1 MIQNSI
7 VDMKENEHGFLKRII
22 EKLPE
27 KCEKSSDY
35 LYMANV
41 FVATQE
47 RLYFKLRQID
57 INEYNWLTDQMVDN
71 CMGRFNE
78 IIGKECK
85 RKIPVF
91 EQVLID
97 YSMNDEHESIDAI
110 LRNYFDTNVTFR
122 FSARLDLVT
131 EFSVWELKCTTKI
144 TIDHLLQVVIYAW
157 LWRIIIEDDANPRTI
172 RIFNVKTGENLRL
185 DATMDELTQIMVAL
199 LKGKYNKP
207 VAKTDLEFTEDC
219 NRAVADFV

>member
-1 MIQNSI
+1 
-7 VDMKENEHGFLKRII
+7 
-22 EKLPE
+22 
-27 KCEKSSDY
+27 
-35 LYMANV
+35 
-41 FVATQE
+41 
-47 RLYFKLRQID
+47 
-57 INEYNWLTDQMVDN
+57 
-71 CMGRFNE
+71 
-78 IIGKECK
+78 
-85 RKIPVF
+85 
-91 EQVLID
+91 
-97 YSMNDEHESIDAI
+97 
-110 LRNYFDTNVTFR
+110 
-122 FSARLDLVT
+122 LVT

-172 RIFNVKTGENLRL
+172 RIFNVKTGEHLRL